1 MQKWKTILLLPA
13 LWGLGVLQAQGL
25 RQDSLRRIWED
36 AGKAPVERLSAAQEL
51 ARSFDKAQ
59 ADSAIHYEALG
70 LELARAVGNDT
81 FQARL
86 LYDLGIDYGFAGNM
100 KTAQATL
107 KEYLSLAMAIKRTHQ
122 LPLAVFHISYTYAL
136 TDDVDALEGYLDT
149 IIPPLEALITDTLQ
163 LVSLYQ
169 DAGQGF
175 SVSGK
180 YPQCIYWDL
189 KALNLLEQVSG
200 SGKEKMSIYNS
211 LGYSYCM
218 MESTAKAEEYTRRSM
233 QLARRF
239 QDTSLIISNFDL
251 LSQNEV
257 FRGNYEQALA
267 YIDSAIALGRQV
279 KAERPGL
286 QGYRGRILIFLGRAE
301 EAIPILQETLEY
313 YESNAILNDWRA
325 YICAQLGL
333 AYLQLQQYERAIAY
347 GRKGLEFAQG
357 LQKESMENYEV
368 LYKAWEALGNM
379 AAAYDAY
386 NSYITY
392 RDSIVSE
399 RNAQLAVR
407 LELENEFQ
415 RVRFRDSLQMARQN
429 LERELAFQQQLSRER
444 ANRNIF
450 IAVGAVVFLLAIGLG
465 SRLRFIRQT
474 QLALAEKTRQIEAEK
489 EKAQASERAKQQ
501 FLANMSHE
509 IRTPMNA
516 IKGMTDILLRRAPKV
531 EQLSYL
537 KAIKDSSGS
546 LLVIINDILD
556 LSKIEADKVSLEHIP
571 FSLEEVV
578 HNVATVMQ
586 FKAEEKGLELK
597 TNIDQSVPAQVLGD
611 PTRLHQ
617 VLLNLLGNAV
627 KFTEKGLVSIR
638 LSVEPDD
645 GANQIVTKFCV
656 SDTGVGMD
664 ESRLDKIFESFEQAY
679 SDTSRKFGGTGLG
692 LSISKKLV
700 ELQRGRIWAESEKGK
715 GSRFY
720 VSIPYEMA
728 GEEERAPATALDSGK
743 INPAEALKG
752 IKVLLAEDNAF
763 NAIVAQEEL
772 EDAIGEVEVVVAEN
786 GAIAV
791 EQATHDDFDVILMD
805 VQMPVM
811 NGYEAT
817 QKIRLLDNGKAN
829 IPIIAMTANVMK
841 EEVERCYEAGMNDFI
856 GKPFETEVLMGKL
869 AKYCRGAMEE

>member
-1 MQKWKTILLLPA
+1 
-13 LWGLGVLQAQGL
+13 
-25 RQDSLRRIWED
+25 
-36 AGKAPVERLSAAQEL
+36 
-51 ARSFDKAQ
+51 
-59 ADSAIHYEALG
+59 
-70 LELARAVGNDT
+70 
-81 FQARL
+81 
-86 LYDLGIDYGFAGNM
+86 
-100 KTAQATL
+100 
-107 KEYLSLAMAIKRTHQ
+107 
-122 LPLAVFHISYTYAL
+122 
-136 TDDVDALEGYLDT
+136 
-149 IIPPLEALITDTLQ
+149 
-163 LVSLYQ
+163 
-169 DAGQGF
+169 
-175 SVSGK
+175 
-180 YPQCIYWDL
+180 
-189 KALNLLEQVSG
+189 
-200 SGKEKMSIYNS
+200 
-211 LGYSYCM
+211 
-218 MESTAKAEEYTRRSM
+218 
-233 QLARRF
+233 
-239 QDTSLIISNFDL
+239 
-251 LSQNEV
+251 
-257 FRGNYEQALA
+257 
-267 YIDSAIALGRQV
+267 
-279 KAERPGL
+279 
-286 QGYRGRILIFLGRAE
+286 
-301 EAIPILQETLEY
+301 
-313 YESNAILNDWRA
+313 
-325 YICAQLGL
+325 
-333 AYLQLQQYERAIAY
+333 
-347 GRKGLEFAQG
+347 
-357 LQKESMENYEV
+357 
-368 LYKAWEALGNM
+368 
-379 AAAYDAY
+379 
-386 NSYITY
+386 
-392 RDSIVSE
+392 
-399 RNAQLAVR
+399 
-407 LELENEFQ
+407 
-415 RVRFRDSLQMARQN
+415 
-429 LERELAFQQQLSRER
+429 
-444 ANRNIF
+444 
-450 IAVGAVVFLLAIGLG
+450 
-465 SRLRFIRQT
+465 
-474 QLALAEKTRQIEAEK
+474 
-489 EKAQASERAKQQ
+489 
-501 FLANMSHE
+501 E

-869 AKYCRGAMEE
+869 AKYCRAPWKNRLAMSDWPPKDFLSFVLQYQLPDQGNLPQVIVAVLDHAFNISPIVAIFFINKGLVKFFIGHLRHFFNKFFCIGQKLIHQFMPILLGSDGRKAEAVLVSDLERSTVEHIQKPGQVIVDVVGQRGNGVQASGFPGGLFPAYTCDQFFVVGVRYPSPVEQYFFQPVCEEFTSFHYSFQFSRAFNIRKIRGKGKAPFFNISPWGGRMAPGTIWTLAAPGCREREQHNAAGNRRRRLITLPTA